1 MPAPVTT
8 PQLELPQMFT
18 METSWQV
25 PDQDE
30 PLWEV
35 QSLLK
40 PFSKG
45 LSPGNR
51 IGVAVGSRGLA
62 HGASLVKDVCRHLKE
77 LGVQVVL
84 IPAMGSHGGATA
96 QGQATVLAEYGITS
110 ENCGALLEP
119 SMNTILV
126 GESHL
131 GTSVYWSSVA
141 AQLDGVLVVNRI
153 KPHTDFKGMVGS
165 GLMKML
171 VVGLGKREG
180 ASAFHRSSLEHGYET
195 ILRAHAAKILET
207 MPVLG
212 GIAVIENAR
221 HDTESVHPVKA
232 EELLE
237 QEACLFQRSKALMP
251 ALPFDDIDLLI
262 VDRMGKNLSG
272 SGMDPNIIGRGV
284 HGYSTHFAE
293 QPQHPRIKR
302 IMVRELSPESHGNAI
317 GIGMAD
323 FTTSRLVRSMDHA
336 TTFVNAVT
344 AMTLNGAKVP
354 IHFEKDVDVI
364 RWALSSLTQNVSK
377 EARILRIRDTLN
389 LDVMEGS
396 VPLLQEAKT
405 HAGLKLLEEPFPMRF
420 DADGNCLPLRLPM
433 HSSGPG
439 GET

>member
-1 MPAPVTT
+1 
-8 PQLELPQMFT
+8 MFT

-62 HGASLVKDVCRHLKE
+62 HGASLVKEVCQYLNE

-110 ENCGALLEP
+110 QNCGASLEP
-119 SMNTILV
+119 SMDTILV

-141 AQLDGVLVVNRI
+141 AELDGVLVVNRI

-195 ILRAHAAKILET
+195 ILRAHAL
-207 MPVLG
+207 
-212 GIAVIENAR
+212 
-221 HDTESVHPVKA
+221 S
-232 EELLE
+232 
-237 QEACLFQRSKALMP
+237 
-251 ALPFDDIDLLI
+251 LI
-262 VDRMGKNLSG
+262 H
-272 SGMDPNIIGRGV
+272 I
-284 HGYSTHFAE
+284 
-293 QPQHPRIKR
+293 
-302 IMVRELSPESHGNAI
+302 
-317 GIGMAD
+317 
-323 FTTSRLVRSMDHA
+323 
-336 TTFVNAVT
+336 
-344 AMTLNGAKVP
+344 
-354 IHFEKDVDVI
+354 
-364 RWALSSLTQNVSK
+364 
-377 EARILRIRDTLN
+377 
-389 LDVMEGS
+389 
-396 VPLLQEAKT
+396 
-405 HAGLKLLEEPFPMRF
+405 
-420 DADGNCLPLRLPM
+420 
-433 HSSGPG
+433 
-439 GET
+439 